1 MKRILLLALLAFS
14 VQTFAQTNPCIPNME
29 LQDSLFGLWP
39 DTIENLEE
47 GEVNVYYEDYVQIKT
62 PATAGEVPDV
72 PEEYSIFSI
81 DSIGL
86 VEALGLPEGLEMSC
100 STPSCIYNGDEVG
113 CVTIYGTTTEGG
125 VHDLTFVVDGWITVF
140 GAVLAMSDVVGY
152 VEIEGYKLII
162 NGDGTS
168 IDVVYANSFSVLQN
182 TPNPVTDK
190 TTIYYNVVNNQKV
203 TLEVFNMLGTKIKSE
218 SLSATNGVN
227 QIDLDASQYEA
238 GIYFYTL
245 SNGDQTISKRMIVAS
260 R

>member
-1 MKRILLLALLAFS
+1 MKRILLFALVAFS
-14 VQTFAQTNPCIPNME
+14 VQTFAQTNPCVPNME

-39 DTIENLEE
+39 DTIENLAE
-47 GEVNVYYEDYVQIKT
+47 GEVNIYYEDYVQIKT

-72 PEEYSIFSI
+72 PEIYSQISI
-81 DSIGL
+81 DSSGL
-86 VEALGLPEGLEMSC
+86 VAAQGLPEGIEMSC
-100 STPSCIYNGDEVG
+100 NATSCVYSGDEVG
-113 CVTIYGTTTEGG
+113 CVSIHGIANQSGIY
-125 VHDLTFVVDGWITVF
+125 DLTFIVDGWITFFQQV
-140 GAVLAMSDVVGY
+140 VAMSDVVGY

-168 IDVVYANSFSVLQN
+168 IDIVYANSFSVLKN

-190 TTIYYNVVNNQKV
+190 TTIYFNVVNNQKI
-203 TLEVFNMLGTKIKSE
+203 TLEVFNMMGAKIKSE
-218 SLSATNGVN
+218 SLSATKGVN